1 MIDDTG
7 FKRVRVRV
15 LIPGLQGNGPILHK
29 LFENPELSATLLEAG
44 NLGGCIFLDVE
55 VFGVASEVD
64 RALGPRRIEA
74 MEESPAHEPLVES
87 GV

>member
-15 LIPGLQGNGPILHK
+15 LSPGLQGNGPLFHNI
-29 LFENPELSATLLEAG
+29 FENPEVSATLLGAG

-64 RALGPRRIEA
+64 RALGPRHVEA
-74 MEESPAHEPLVES
+74 MEEAPAHEPLVES
-87 GV
+87 RV